1 MIYQNILNEISPY
14 MAGVMRSLPFG
25 EHRHADIELQYC
37 INDKVHLTVNKKS
50 VTVKQG
56 ELILVSPM
64 SAHSVISEEDS
75 EGKAL
80 LVVVGV
86 SLLKNFFS
94 VGGKSGVL
102 FFTAAADTQAANDG
116 PADRKRLAA
125 AEDDD
130 LTLIG
135 ELDTVERLPRL
146 CQGL

>member
-14 MAGVMRSLPFG
+14 MAGVMRLYPFG
-25 EHRHADIELQYC
+25 EHRHADIEIQYC
-37 INDKVHLTVNKKS
+37 IKDKIQLTVNKKS

-94 VGGKSGVL
+94 FLDFTLPENPILCEPSRFSTILSMVSNAPPQIKRMFSVL
-102 FFTAAADTQAANDG
+102 
-116 PADRKRLAA
+116 
-125 AEDDD
+125 
-130 LTLIG
+130 I
-135 ELDTVERLPRL
+135 
-146 CQGL
+146 